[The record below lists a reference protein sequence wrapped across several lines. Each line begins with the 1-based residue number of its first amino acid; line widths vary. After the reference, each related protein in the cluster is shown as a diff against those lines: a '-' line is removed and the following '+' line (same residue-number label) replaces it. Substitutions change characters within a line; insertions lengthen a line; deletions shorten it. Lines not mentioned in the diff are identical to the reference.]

1 MAGHSKWANIKF
13 KKASQDIKR
22 GKEFT
27 KLIRAIT
34 IAAKMG
40 GGDPALNP
48 SLRTAI
54 DKGLSSNLPRDNI
67 DRAIKRATGG
77 DVTDN
82 LEEIR
87 YEGYGAAGVAIIVEC
102 LTDNRK
108 RTVSE
113 VRHAFAKHNGNLG
126 TDGSVAYLF
135 TKIGQIILADA
146 CREEQVMDLILDFSV
161 EDLITQDDGTMEIR
175 TDPNDFLD
183 VKAKLVA
190 AGLHPL
196 FAEITMEP
204 SMYVEVAGSVSE
216 QVIKLINHL
225 EDLDDVQTVYTNA
238 DFRD

>member
-13 KKASQDIKR
+13 KKASQDAKR

-34 IAAKMG
+34 VAAKSG
-40 GGDPALNP
+40 GGDPSLNP

-77 DVTDN
+77 EETAN
-82 LEEIR
+82 LEEVR
-87 YEGYGAAGVAIIVEC
+87 YEGYGAAGVAVMVDC
-102 LTDNRK
+102 LTDNRN

-113 VRHAFAKHNGNLG
+113 VRHAFSKHNGNLG

-135 TKIGQIILADA
+135 TKIGQIILPEGSD
-146 CREEQVMDLILDFSV
+146 EEQILDLILDFGI
-161 EDLITQDDGTMEIR
+161 EDMSTQDDGTIEIK

-183 VKAKLVA
+183 IKEKLES
-190 AGLHPL
+190 AGLKLL
-196 FAEITMEP
+196 FAEVTMEP
-204 SMYVEVAGSVSE
+204 STYVEVTGDISE
-216 QVIKLINHL
+216 QVIKLIDRL